1 MYADRSHQ
9 ETPPTIAADA
19 VCAGSF
25 PEDCQNRPEFRT
37 VQTDSGETIMTDLTP
52 TEQARLR
59 LLQARRATERVL
71 RELEEIPLNE
81 FPPAIQQLA
90 DAFKGY
96 CSALLAATE
105 PSKVEE
111 MDLDMMADLL
121 TQFGKVGHPGA
132 ALSQMI
138 NENYVLK

>member
-1 MYADRSHQ
+1 
-9 ETPPTIAADA
+9 
-19 VCAGSF
+19 
-25 PEDCQNRPEFRT
+25 
-37 VQTDSGETIMTDLTP
+37 MTDLTP

-59 LLQARRATERVL
+59 LLQARRVTERVL

-81 FPPAIQQLA
+81 FPAAIQELA

-111 MDLDMMADLL
+111 MDLDEMGDLL
-121 TQFGKVGHPGA
+121 TLFSKVGHPGA

>member
-1 MYADRSHQ
+1 
-9 ETPPTIAADA
+9 
-19 VCAGSF
+19 
-25 PEDCQNRPEFRT
+25 
-37 VQTDSGETIMTDLTP
+37 MTDLTP

-59 LLQARRATERVL
+59 LLKARRDTERVL

-90 DAFKGY
+90 DAFKRY
-96 CSALLAATE
+96 CLALLAATE

-111 MDLDMMADLL
+111 MDLDEIGGLL
-121 TQFGKVGHPGA
+121 TLFSKAVHPGA

-138 NENYVLK
+138 NENYVLE